1 MYGRGYLSSTVSQLL
16 LNLDSSTALRHK
28 VYSTGEAEV
37 IAIGMKITVLIQRL
51 FELIQVSEYI
61 CCI

>member
-28 VYSTGEAEV
+28 AYSTGEAEA
-37 IAIGMKITVLIQRL
+37 IAICKKYA
-51 FELIQVSEYI
+51 FKK
-61 CCI
+61 